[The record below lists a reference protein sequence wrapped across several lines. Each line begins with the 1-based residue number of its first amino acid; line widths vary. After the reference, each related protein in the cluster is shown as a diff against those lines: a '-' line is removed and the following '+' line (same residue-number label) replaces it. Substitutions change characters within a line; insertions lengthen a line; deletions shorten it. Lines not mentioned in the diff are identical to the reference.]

1 MSSPRAKLDWL
12 NQPVR
17 SKAELLAAK
26 SGAPPTHVTGKQD
39 WLYKSV
45 SDRAQLFAS
54 PSDAPPTPV
63 QPSFDPQPQAESKK
77 STTIEDNRYLAN
89 LGQAVLSGESKVID
103 EFIERYTPKALD
115 TPIPPHGKTALCL
128 AIQKGKTDIARKLI
142 LNGAEL
148 GLKDE
153 YGQTPLILSCREG
166 NLGIVNE
173 IIKRD
178 SSSLLIDSCDMDG
191 RSALHYAVRIR
202 SMEIVQALIAKGAK
216 CDLQDI
222 NRQTPLMLACEMGRI
237 DLVTELIAKG
247 GVNLLDKSGHTALF
261 YAAKSRNPKV
271 TEKLINASDANGVPL
286 LNLPTKDIVTLAQMG
301 FRQQAFM
308 HAIKSNDADTINNVI
323 RIAGLASAGMFNTPD
338 ITGQTPLMLAIKMHN
353 PSLVRYLLQNGANIV
368 GNGADP
374 YPPFSVAAEHDYVD
388 IVRHF
393 FDKSCPYGKNVID
406 RFIDNTN
413 TNTDQAKQVV
423 IKAAIMQ
430 NRPDI
435 IKELLSKNAIT
446 NEAILKEL
454 QAVANGI
461 HKDLIPGYVRTI
473 AEAIGI
479 EKVFEAIS
487 STAGATVFNKTEQS
501 IIIGDLIKSTDEDS
515 SRKDKKS
522 NGKKNDPST
531 LIADVIDSNM
541 TLEQKKQALGS
552 ISAHL
557 TEQKYGNSWWPFN
570 RERKIRKAL
579 EKAISE
585 LKGNESVRD
594 GILNNLRVKLTG
606 KASKSTGGVSVT
618 GPNPKLDLANARFN
632 PASGVSQLPTQLPT
646 QLPIPPPVSP
656 VKRLPVRPGPH

>member
-1 MSSPRAKLDWL
+1 MLP
-12 NQPVR
+12 QP
-17 SKAELLAAK
+17 
-26 SGAPPTHVTGKQD
+26 HVTEKQD
-39 WLYKSV
+39 WRYKSV

-103 EFIERYTPKALD
+103 EFIERYTPEALD

-128 AIQKGKTDIARKLI
+128 AIEKGKTDIARKLI
-142 LNGAEL
+142 LNGARL
-148 GLKDE
+148 DLKDK

-166 NLGIVNE
+166 NLDIVDE

-178 SSSLLIDSCDMDG
+178 SSLLIDSCDMDG
-191 RSALHYAVRIR
+191 RSALYFAVR
-202 SMEIVQALIAKGAK
+202 SGSKEVAQALIAKGVK
-216 CDLQDI
+216 CDLQDT
-222 NRQTPLMLACEMGRI
+222 NGQTPLMLACEMGRI
-237 DLVTELIAKG
+237 DLVNELIAKSN
-247 GVNLLDKSGHTALF
+247 VNLRDKSGHTALF
-261 YAAKSRNPKV
+261 YAAKSRNPEV
-271 TEKLINASDANGVPL
+271 IEKLINASDARGVPL
-286 LNLPTKDIVTLAQMG
+286 INLSTYIVSLAQMG

-368 GNGADP
+368 GNGADPP

-632 PASGVSQLPTQLPT
+632 PASGVSQLPTQLP
-646 QLPIPPPVSP
+646 IPPPVSP